1 MAKFSQ
7 LKRMGLLLNKLNDR
21 QGTRYVPAEDLLRHI
36 ENFGYGSEY
45 GEGEP
50 CSLRTLQRDFKTID
64 QLFGITIKH
73 CAGRGYYIAER
84 DHDANADSYEAL
96 LINFEM
102 LSSIDQDSTLQKY
115 VLPEHRRP
123 ALHTDFGLMLEALR
137 RGRVLEFRYTL
148 VRHGHRVVEKRVQ
161 PYFLKESQ
169 QRWYLIGFEAD
180 EKGRRM
186 EAARPREAA
195 AAAESAAKAAESAVA
210 TAAATAKP
218 AVTGHPATGLKSF
231 AVDRISDL
239 AIDRSQR
246 FKRLDAIDRT
256 ALFQD
261 CFGIW
266 NDPAIPVEEIIL
278 RYDTLDASFLK
289 TFPLH
294 TSQEILEE
302 TDTSVTLRVR
312 LRVTNDFVME
322 LLKRSRSVEV
332 LQPLSL
338 RRRLHEVYAAALNR
352 NAGSPGGIEAAG
364 NARNAGQHLARS
376 ARKEIKKNNGQ
387 ETDR

>member
-1 MAKFSQ
+1 MHYLFKPETLTDMAKFSQ

-148 VRHGHRVVEKRVQ
+148 VRHGNRVVEKRVQ

-195 AAAESAAKAAESAVA
+195 ATAEPATASAEPAVA
-210 TAAATAKP
+210 TP
-218 AVTGHPATGLKSF
+218 PATGLKSF

-246 FKRLDAIDRT
+246 FKRLDSIDRT

-338 RRRLHEVYAAALNR
+338 RHRLHEVYAAALNR
-352 NAGSPGGIEAAG
+352 NAGIPGGTGDTGAAD
-364 NARNAGQHLARS
+364 Q
-376 ARKEIKKNNGQ
+376 
-387 ETDR
+387 

>member
-73 CAGRGYYIAER
+73 CAGRGYHIAER

-148 VRHGHRVVEKRVQ
+148 VRHGNRVVEKRVQ

-180 EKGRRM
+180 EKGKRM
-186 EAARPREAA
+186 E
-195 AAAESAAKAAESAVA
+195 AESAATTGESAVA
-210 TAAATAKP
+210 
-218 AVTGHPATGLKSF
+218 GHPATGLKSF

-239 AIDRSQR
+239 TIDRSQR
-246 FKRLDAIDRT
+246 FKRLDGIDRT

-266 NDPAIPVEEIIL
+266 NDPAMPVEEIIL
-278 RYDTLDASFLK
+278 RYDSLDAAFLK

-352 NAGSPGGIEAAG
+352 NAGSPGYTGDTGATGAAG
-364 NARNAGQHLARS
+364 STEATRSTGDAGPQKATGT
-376 ARKEIKKNNGQ
+376 ADQ
-387 ETDR
+387 

>member
-1 MAKFSQ
+1 MSFSRRIFAGEFKTETLTDMAKFSQ
-7 LKRMGLLLNKLNDR
+7 LKRMGLVLNKLNDR
-21 QGTRYVPAEDLLRHI
+21 QGSRYVPAEDLLRHI

-84 DHDANADSYEAL
+84 DHEANADSYEAL

-102 LSSIDQDSTLQKY
+102 LSSIDQDSTLQQY

-148 VRHGHRVVEKRVQ
+148 VRHGNRVVEKRLQ

-180 EKGRRM
+180 DKGKRM
-186 EAARPREAA
+186 EAAASPAA
-195 AAAESAAKAAESAVA
+195 
-210 TAAATAKP
+210 
-218 AVTGHPATGLKSF
+218 GLKSF
-231 AVDRISDL
+231 AVDRISGL
-239 AIDRSQR
+239 AMDASQR
-246 FKRLDAIDRT
+246 FKRDGRIDRET
-256 ALFQD
+256 LFQD

-266 NDPAIPVEEIIL
+266 NDPTMPVEEIIL
-278 RYDTLDASFLK
+278 RYDTLDAAFLK

-332 LQPLSL
+332 LQPRSL
-338 RRRLHEVYAAALNR
+338 RRRLHEVYAEALNR
-352 NAGSPGGIEAAG
+352 NAGNAGDAG
-364 NARNAGQHLARS
+364 NPPAA
-376 ARKEIKKNNGQ
+376 
-387 ETDR
+387 TDRPKKAAPKDGGH

>member
-1 MAKFSQ
+1 MAKRHFLSFYGRIFVGEFKPETLTDMAKFSQ

-84 DHDANADSYEAL
+84 DHEANADSYEAL

-102 LSSIDQDSTLQKY
+102 LSSIDQDSTLQQY

-137 RGRVLEFRYTL
+137 RGRVLEFEYTL
-148 VRHGHRVVEKRVQ
+148 VRHGNRVVEKRLQ

-180 EKGRRM
+180 DKGKRM
-186 EAARPREAA
+186 EAA
-195 AAAESAAKAAESAVA
+195 AAAGESAAASPAA
-210 TAAATAKP
+210 
-218 AVTGHPATGLKSF
+218 GLKSF
-231 AVDRISDL
+231 AVDRISGL
-239 AIDRSQR
+239 AMDASQR
-246 FKRLDAIDRT
+246 FKRDGRIDRET
-256 ALFQD
+256 LFQD

-266 NDPAIPVEEIIL
+266 NDPTMPVEEIIL
-278 RYDTLDASFLK
+278 RYDTLDAAFLK

-302 TDTSVTLRVR
+302 TAASVTLRVR

-332 LQPLSL
+332 LQPRSL
-338 RRRLHEVYAAALNR
+338 RRRLHEVYAEALNR
-352 NAGSPGGIEAAG
+352 NAGDAG
-364 NARNAGQHLARS
+364 NPPAA
-376 ARKEIKKNNGQ
+376 
-387 ETDR
+387 TDRPQAKAATGRPKKAAPKDDGH

>member
-73 CAGRGYYIAER
+73 CAGRGYHIAER

-148 VRHGHRVVEKRVQ
+148 VRHGNRVVEKRVQ

-180 EKGRRM
+180 EKGKRM
-186 EAARPREAA
+186 EAARPME
-195 AAAESAAKAAESAVA
+195 AESAAATGESATATGASATAGESAVA
-210 TAAATAKP
+210 
-218 AVTGHPATGLKSF
+218 GHPATGLKSF

-239 AIDRSQR
+239 TIDRSQR
-246 FKRLDAIDRT
+246 FKRLDGIDRT

-266 NDPAIPVEEIIL
+266 NDPTIPVEEIIL
-278 RYDTLDASFLK
+278 RYDSLDAAFLK

-302 TDTSVTLRVR
+302 TETSVTLRVR

-352 NAGSPGGIEAAG
+352 NAGSPGDIGDTGATGDAG
-364 NARNAGQHLARS
+364 PQKATGA
-376 ARKEIKKNNGQ
+376 
-387 ETDR
+387 TDQ